1 MPTRSRKS
9 VQTVAVEEDCSVSKV
24 LETFKKLPLDAAFLQ
39 KPAHLRTRAERYEL
53 GKALRVTSPREAH
66 AEFSLDKAGRRDPID
81 VLIEQAEGRIPDL
94 LPIRYGR
101 MLASPFAFFRGAA
114 SIMAADLASAPCSP
128 YAVQS
133 CGDCHLM
140 NFGAFATPERNVIFD
155 INDFDETFPAP
166 FEWDVKRLAVSFV
179 IAGNDNG
186 HKLEDGLEA
195 ARHAVESYRDR
206 LHELAEMKA
215 LEAWYSYLDFEELID
230 LTSDP
235 KLKKRHKR
243 ALEKALTRDSS
254 AEFVKLAHVVDG
266 VPKIKEVPPLIFH
279 PPKGE
284 GFDLHEQVTHG
295 LNEYRNSLPFE
306 RRVLFDRYE
315 YCDTAMKVVGVGS
328 VGTHC
333 AVLLFFSAEGDPLF
347 LQIKEAKESI
357 LERYV
362 DSPPFAHQGERVVF
376 GQRLMQAATDVFLG
390 HLTGIQ
396 GRQAYVRQLR
406 DVKVKPEVEIYS
418 PKNMLDL
425 AKHCG
430 WALARAH
437 ARSGDAAIMAGYI
450 GKGKTFPNAIAQ
462 FAEAYA
468 RQNENDHAM
477 LIEAVRD
484 SKVEV
489 ISDV

>member
-1 MPTRSRKS
+1 
-9 VQTVAVEEDCSVSKV
+9 
-24 LETFKKLPLDAAFLQ
+24 
-39 KPAHLRTRAERYEL
+39 
-53 GKALRVTSPREAH
+53 
-66 AEFSLDKAGRRDPID
+66 
-81 VLIEQAEGRIPDL
+81 
-94 LPIRYGR
+94 
-101 MLASPFAFFRGAA
+101 
-114 SIMAADLASAPCSP
+114 
-128 YAVQS
+128 
-133 CGDCHLM
+133 
-140 NFGAFATPERNVIFD
+140 
-155 INDFDETFPAP
+155 
-166 FEWDVKRLAVSFV
+166 
-179 IAGNDNG
+179 
-186 HKLEDGLEA
+186 
-195 ARHAVESYRDR
+195 
-206 LHELAEMKA
+206 
-215 LEAWYSYLDFEELID
+215 
-230 LTSDP
+230 
-235 KLKKRHKR
+235 
-243 ALEKALTRDSS
+243 
-254 AEFVKLAHVVDG
+254 
-266 VPKIKEVPPLIFH
+266 
-279 PPKGE
+279 
-284 GFDLHEQVTHG
+284 
-295 LNEYRNSLPFE
+295 
-306 RRVLFDRYE
+306 
-315 YCDTAMKVVGVGS
+315 MKVVGVGS

-362 DSPPFAHQGERVVF
+362 DSPSFAHQGERVVF

-390 HLTGIQ
+390 HLTGVQ

-418 PKNMLDL
+418 PKNMLDF